1 MYELILSSTPS
12 EVVIALL
19 KDKQL
24 VELHKEPKDTKFA
37 VGDIYLGKVRKV
49 LPSLNAA
56 FVDVGYEKDA
66 FLHYFD
72 LGPQILSLNKFI
84 KRTREGKEK
93 TSNLLYFKGEADI
106 EKTGAMTEVLN
117 PGQEVLVQVAKEPI
131 STKGPRIGSELSI
144 PGRYLVL
151 VPFSNRVSISQR
163 IGNRKEKDRLKKLI
177 KSIKPKNF
185 GVIVRTNAHGKK
197 VAELN
202 KDLDLLL
209 SRWDDVHVNVK
220 KAKVTNRVLGELSRT
235 SSILRDIFN
244 NSFEAIHIDN
254 ETLYNEV
261 NDFIGEKK
269 SLKKKGIVHL
279 YNGNLPIFE
288 HFKISKQIKQSFG
301 QTVTSKSG
309 VYLVIEHT
317 EACHVIDVNSGNRSH
332 KNANQEENALAVNLE
347 AADEVARQL
356 RLRDMGG
363 IIVVDFIDM
372 KRPANRKKLFN
383 RMKEAMK
390 DDRAKHSLTPPSK
403 FGLIEITRQR
413 VRPATRVVTTEVCP
427 SCTGSGKVD
436 SSINIVQAMEGQA
449 NSLVRSIGLDKLRIS
464 VHPYVESYL
473 TKGIFSNE
481 KKKLQKRI
489 GAKVELLPMFDNE
502 ILEYHFY
509 DSEGRELDVE

>member
-1 MYELILSSTPS
+1 MYELVLSSTPS
-12 EVVIALL
+12 EVIIALL

-72 LGPQILSLNKFI
+72 LGPQVLSLNKFI

-93 TSNLLYFKGEADI
+93 TSNLLYFKGEVDI
-106 EKTGAMTEVLN
+106 EKTGAMTEVLD

-151 VPFSNRVSISQR
+151 VPFSNRVSVSQK
-163 IGNRKEKDRLKKLI
+163 IGNRKEKERLKRLI

-202 KDLDLLL
+202 KDLDNLL
-209 SRWDDVHVNVK
+209 SRWDNIHVNVK
-220 KAKVTNRVLGELSRT
+220 KAKVADRVLGELSRT

-244 NSFEAIHIDN
+244 NSFEAIHLDN
-254 ETLYNEV
+254 ETLFNEV
-261 NDFIGEKK
+261 NDFIGER
-269 SLKKKGIVHL
+269 SRKKKAIVNL

-288 HFKISKQIKQSFG
+288 QFKISREIKQSFG
-301 QTVTSKSG
+301 QTVTSKTG

-317 EACHVIDVNSGNRSH
+317 EACHVIDVNSGNRAH

-372 KRPANRKKLFN
+372 KRPAHRKQLFN
-383 RMKEAMK
+383 RMKDAMK

-413 VRPATRVVTTEVCP
+413 VRQATKVVTTEACP
-427 SCTGSGKVD
+427 SCMGTGKVEA
-436 SSINIVQAMEGQA
+436 SINVIQVLEGQA
-449 NSLVRSIGLDKLRIS
+449 NSLVQSSGLEKLRIS
-464 VHPYVESYL
+464 LHPYLESYL

-481 KKKLQKRI
+481 KKKIQKRI
-489 GAKVELLPMFDNE
+489 GAKVELLPMFDND

-509 DSEGRELDVE
+509 DSDGKELEVE

>member
-24 VELHKEPKDTKFA
+24 VELHREPKNTKFA
-37 VGDIYLGKVRKV
+37 VGDVYMGRVRKV

-72 LGPQILSLNKFI
+72 LGPQVLSLNKFV

-93 TSNLLYFKGEADI
+93 TGNLLYFKSEPDI
-106 EKTGAMTEVLN
+106 EKTGAMNEVLN

-151 VPFSNRVSISQR
+151 VPFSERVSVSQK
-163 IGNRKEKDRLKKLI
+163 INNRGEKDRLKKLI

-185 GVIVRTNAHGKK
+185 GVIVRTNAQGLK

-202 KDLDLLL
+202 KDLDDLLAK
-209 SRWDDVHVNVK
+209 WDDISTNLK
-220 KAKVTNRVLGELSRT
+220 KSKVSEKVLGELSRT
-235 SSILRDIFN
+235 SAILRDVFN
-244 NSFEAIHIDN
+244 SSFENIYVDN
-254 ETLYNEV
+254 EILFKEV
-261 NDFIGEKK
+261 NAYIDEKAPSK
-269 SLKKKGIVHL
+269 RGIVNL
-279 YNGNLPIFE
+279 YKGSLPIFE
-288 HFKISKQIKQSFG
+288 NFKITREIKQSFG

-332 KNANQEENALAVNLE
+332 AKANQEENALAVNLE

-372 KRPANRKKLFN
+372 KKPQHRKQLYHH
-383 RMKEAMK
+383 MKDAMK

-413 VRPATRVVTTEVCP
+413 VRPVTKVVTTEVCP
-427 SCTGSGKVD
+427 SCSGSGKVE
-436 SSINIVQAMEGQA
+436 SSINVVKALEKKDILNCSA
-449 NSLVRSIGLDKLRIS
+449 IGLSGKDGGKFVLNFALNDRFDFVILPLVLSIS
-464 VHPYVESYL
+464 SPFG
-473 TKGIFSNE
+473 TN
-481 KKKLQKRI
+481 
-489 GAKVELLPMFDNE
+489 
-502 ILEYHFY
+502 
-509 DSEGRELDVE
+509 

>member
-1 MYELILSSTPS
+1 MYELVLSSTPS
-12 EVVIALL
+12 EVLIALL

-72 LGPQILSLNKFI
+72 LGPQVLSLNKFV

-93 TSNLLYFKGEADI
+93 TSNLLYFKSEADI
-106 EKTGAMTEVLN
+106 EKTGTMSEVLDA
-117 PGQEVLVQVAKEPI
+117 GQEVLVQVAKEPI

-151 VPFSNRVSISQR
+151 VPFSERVSVSQR

-185 GVIVRTNAHGKK
+185 GVIVRTNAQDKK
-197 VAELN
+197 VAELQ
-202 KDLDLLL
+202 KDLEDLL
-209 SRWDDVHVNVK
+209 SKWDNIHTNLK
-220 KAKVTNRVLGELSRT
+220 SAKVADRVLGELSRT
-235 SSILRDIFN
+235 SAILRDVFN
-244 NSFEAIHIDN
+244 SSFEAIHVDD
-254 ETLYNEV
+254 ETLFNEV
-261 NDFIGEKK
+261 SDYIEEKAP
-269 SLKKKGIVHL
+269 KKKGIVSL
-279 YNGNLPIFE
+279 YDGRLPIFE
-288 HFKISKQIKQSFG
+288 HFKISKEIKQSFG

-332 KNANQEENALAVNLE
+332 ENANQEENALAVNLE
-347 AADEVARQL
+347 AAEEVARQL

-372 KRPANRKKLFN
+372 KKPANRKKLFQH
-383 RMKEAMK
+383 MKDCMK

-413 VRPATRVVTTEVCP
+413 VRPATKVVTTEVCP

-436 SSINIVQAMEGQA
+436 ASINLVQTMEGQA
-449 NSLVRSIGLDKLRIS
+449 SSLVKSKGLSKLRVS

-473 TKGIFSNE
+473 TKGFFSNE
-481 KKKLQKRI
+481 KKKIQKRI
-489 GAKVELLPMFDNE
+489 GAKLEILPMFENE

-509 DSEGRELDVE
+509 DPDGKELDV

>member
-24 VELHKEPKDTKFA
+24 VELHREPKNTKFA
-37 VGDIYLGKVRKV
+37 VGDVYMGRVRKV

-72 LGPQILSLNKFI
+72 LGPQVLSLNKFV

-93 TSNLLYFKGEADI
+93 TGNLLYFKSEPDI
-106 EKTGAMTEVLN
+106 EKTGAMNEVLN

-151 VPFSNRVSISQR
+151 VPFSERVSVSQK
-163 IGNRKEKDRLKKLI
+163 INNRSEKDRLKKLI

-185 GVIVRTNAHGKK
+185 GVIVRTNAQGLK

-202 KDLDLLL
+202 KDLDDLLAK
-209 SRWDDVHVNVK
+209 WDDISTNLK
-220 KAKVTNRVLGELSRT
+220 KSKVSEKVLGELSRT
-235 SSILRDIFN
+235 SAILRDVFN
-244 NSFEAIHIDN
+244 STFENIYVDN
-254 ETLYNEV
+254 EILYKEV
-261 NDFIGEKK
+261 NAYIDEKAP
-269 SLKKKGIVHL
+269 SKKGIVNL
-279 YNGNLPIFE
+279 YKGSLPIFE
-288 HFKISKQIKQSFG
+288 NFKITREIKQSFG

-332 KNANQEENALAVNLE
+332 AKANQEENALAVNLE

-372 KRPANRKKLFN
+372 KKPQHRKQLYHH
-383 RMKEAMK
+383 MKDAMK

-413 VRPATRVVTTEVCP
+413 VRPVTKVVTTEVCP
-427 SCTGSGKVD
+427 SCSGSGKVE
-436 SSINIVQAMEGQA
+436 SSINVVKVLEGQA
-449 NSLVRSIGLDKLRIS
+449 STIVKSKGLNKLRVS
-464 VHPYVESYL
+464 VHPYIESYL
-473 TKGIFSNE
+473 TKGIFFNE
-481 KKKLQKRI
+481 KNKLQKRI
-489 GAKVELLPMFDNE
+489 GAKLELLPMFDNE

-509 DSEGRELDVE
+509 DSDGQELDAN

>member
-12 EVVIALL
+12 EVLIALL
-19 KDKQL
+19 KDKQI
-24 VELHKEPKDTKFA
+24 VELHKEPKETKFA

-72 LGPQILSLNKFI
+72 LGPQVLSLNKFV

-93 TSNLLYFKGEADI
+93 TGNLLYFKGEADI
-106 EKTGAMTEVLN
+106 EKTGTMGEVLSS
-117 PGQEVLVQVAKEPI
+117 GQEVLVQVAKEPI

-151 VPFSNRVSISQR
+151 VPFSERVSVSQK

-185 GVIVRTNAHGKK
+185 GVIVRTNAQDKK
-197 VAELN
+197 VAELH
-202 KDLDLLL
+202 KDLEDLL
-209 SRWDDVHVNVK
+209 SKWDDIHTNLK
-220 KAKVTNRVLGELSRT
+220 NAKVADRVLGELSRS
-235 SSILRDIFN
+235 SSILRDVFN
-244 NSFEAIHIDN
+244 SSFEAIHVDDK
-254 ETLYNEV
+254 TLFNEV
-261 NDFIGEKK
+261 SDYIDEKAP
-269 SLKKKGIVHL
+269 KKKGIVSL
-279 YNGNLPIFE
+279 YEGRLPIFE
-288 HFKISKQIKQSFG
+288 HFKISKEIKQSFG

-332 KNANQEENALAVNLE
+332 ENGNQEENALVVNLE
-347 AADEVARQL
+347 AAEEVARQL

-372 KRPANRKKLFN
+372 KKPANRKKLFQH
-383 RMKEAMK
+383 MKDCMK

-413 VRPATRVVTTEVCP
+413 VRPATKVVTTEVCP
-427 SCTGSGKVD
+427 SCTGSGKVEA
-436 SSINIVQAMEGQA
+436 SINLIQAMEGQA
-449 NSLVRSIGLDKLRIS
+449 SSLVKAKGISNLRIS
-464 VHPYVESYL
+464 VHPFIESYL
-473 TKGIFSNE
+473 TKGFFSNE

-509 DSEGRELDVE
+509 DPDGMELDV

>member
-1 MYELILSSTPS
+1 MYELVLSSTPS

-72 LGPQILSLNKFI
+72 LGPQVLSLNKFV

-93 TSNLLYFKGEADI
+93 TGNLLYFKGEADI
-106 EKTGAMTEVLN
+106 EKTGTMNEVLGS
-117 PGQEVLVQVAKEPI
+117 GQEVLVQVAKEPI

-151 VPFSNRVSISQR
+151 VPFSDRVSVSQK
-163 IGNRKEKDRLKKLI
+163 IGNRKEKERLKKLI

-185 GVIVRTNAHGKK
+185 GVIVRTNAQDRK
-197 VAELN
+197 VAELH
-202 KDLDLLL
+202 KDLEDLLSKWNDIHTNL
-209 SRWDDVHVNVK
+209 KDS
-220 KAKVTNRVLGELSRT
+220 KVSERVLGELSRT

-244 NSFEAIHIDN
+244 SSFEAIHVDDKKLFSEI
-254 ETLYNEV
+254 
-261 NDFIGEKK
+261 NDFIDEKAT
-269 SLKKKGIVHL
+269 KKKGIVNL
-279 YNGNLPIFE
+279 YEGKLPIFE
-288 HFKISKQIKQSFG
+288 QFKISKEIKQSFG
-301 QTVTSKSG
+301 ETVTSKSG

-332 KNANQEENALAVNLE
+332 ANANQEENALAVNLE

-372 KRPANRKKLFN
+372 KKPAHRKQLFQ
-383 RMKEAMK
+383 RMKDAMK

-413 VRPATRVVTTEVCP
+413 VRPATKVVTTEVCP
-427 SCTGSGKVD
+427 SCNGSGKVGA
-436 SSINIVQAMEGQA
+436 SINLVQAMEGQA
-449 NSLVRSIGLDKLRIS
+449 NSLVKANGLSKLRIS
-464 VHPYVESYL
+464 LHPYVESYL

-509 DSEGRELDVE
+509 DTDGKELDV

>member
-1 MYELILSSTPS
+1 MYELVLSSTPS

-37 VGDIYLGKVRKV
+37 VGDLYLGKVRKV

-72 LGPQILSLNKFI
+72 LGPQVLSLNKFV

-93 TSNLLYFKGEADI
+93 TGNLLYFKSEPDI
-106 EKTGAMTEVLN
+106 EKSGTMTEVLN
-117 PGQEVLVQVAKEPI
+117 PGQEILVQVAKEPI
-131 STKGPRIGSELSI
+131 STKGPRIGSEISI

-151 VPFSNRVSISQR
+151 VPFSDRVSVSQKIS
-163 IGNRKEKDRLKKLI
+163 NRKEKDRLKKLI
-177 KSIKPKNF
+177 QSIKPKNF
-185 GVIVRTNAHGKK
+185 GVIVRTNARDKK

-202 KDLDLLL
+202 KDLDYLL
-209 SRWDDVHVNVK
+209 
-220 KAKVTNRVLGELSRT
+220 AKWEEIHTNLKNAKPADRVLGELSRT
-235 SSILRDIFN
+235 SAILRDVFN
-244 NSFEAIHIDN
+244 SSFENITVDDPK
-254 ETLYNEV
+254 LFDEV
-261 NDFIGEKK
+261 NDYIDEKAPG
-269 SLKKKGIVHL
+269 KKGIVNL
-279 YNGNLPIFE
+279 YKGKLPIFE
-288 HFKISKQIKQSFG
+288 HFKITKEIKQSFG
-301 QTVTSKSG
+301 KTVTSKSG

-332 KNANQEENALAVNLE
+332 ENANQEENALAVNLE
-347 AADEVARQL
+347 AAEEVARQL

-372 KRPANRKKLFN
+372 KKAANRKQLYN
-383 RMKEAMK
+383 HMKEAMK

-413 VRPATRVVTTEVCP
+413 VRPATEVVTTEVCP
-427 SCTGSGKVD
+427 SCTGSGKVE
-436 SSINIVQAMEGQA
+436 SSINLVQVLEGQA
-449 NSLVRSIGLDKLRIS
+449 KSIVSKNKLSKLRVS

-473 TKGIFSNE
+473 TKGWFTNE

-489 GAKVELLPMFDNE
+489 GAKVEILPMFDNE

-509 DSEGRELDVE
+509 DEKGQELDVD

>member
-19 KDKQL
+19 KDGKL

-37 VGDIYLGKVRKV
+37 VGDLYLGKVRKV

-72 LGPQILSLNKFI
+72 LGPQVLSLNKFV

-93 TSNLLYFKGEADI
+93 TGNLLYFKSEPDI
-106 EKTGAMTEVLN
+106 QKSGTMVEVLN
-117 PGQEVLVQVAKEPI
+117 PGQEILVQVAKEPI
-131 STKGPRIGSELSI
+131 STKGPRIGSEISI

-151 VPFSNRVSISQR
+151 VPFSDRVSVSQKIS
-163 IGNRKEKDRLKKLI
+163 NRKEKDRLKKLI
-177 KSIKPKNF
+177 QSIKPKNF
-185 GVIVRTNAHGKK
+185 GVIVRTNAKEKK

-202 KDLDLLL
+202 KDLDDLL
-209 SRWDDVHVNVK
+209 
-220 KAKVTNRVLGELSRT
+220 AKWEEIHTNLKNAKPADRVLGELSRT
-235 SSILRDIFN
+235 TSILRDVFN
-244 NSFEAIHIDN
+244 SSFENITVDDPK
-254 ETLYNEV
+254 LFDEV
-261 NDFIGEKK
+261 NDYIDEKAPT
-269 SLKKKGIVHL
+269 KKGIVHL
-279 YNGNLPIFE
+279 YKGKLPIFE
-288 HFKISKQIKQSFG
+288 HFKITKEIKQSFG
-301 QTVTSKSG
+301 KTVTSKSG

-317 EACHVIDVNSGNRSH
+317 EACHVIDVNSGNRAH
-332 KNANQEENALAVNLE
+332 ENANQEENALAVNLE
-347 AADEVARQL
+347 AAEEVARQL

-372 KRPANRKKLFN
+372 KKTSNRKQLFN
-383 RMKEAMK
+383 HMREAMK

-413 VRPATRVVTTEVCP
+413 VRPATAVVTTEVCP
-427 SCTGSGKVD
+427 SCTGTGKVEA
-436 SSINIVQAMEGQA
+436 SINLVQVLEGQA
-449 NSLVRSIGLDKLRIS
+449 KTIVKNKSLSKLQIS
-464 VHPYVESYL
+464 VHPYVESYF
-473 TKGIFSNE
+473 TKGLFTNE

-489 GAKVELLPMFDNE
+489 GAKVEFLPMFDNE

-509 DSEGRELDVE
+509 DTSGQELDVD

>member
-1 MYELILSSTPS
+1 VYELVLSSTPS
-12 EVVIALL
+12 EVLIALL

-72 LGPQILSLNKFI
+72 LGPQVLSLNKFV

-93 TSNLLYFKGEADI
+93 TGNLLYFKSEADI
-106 EKTGAMTEVLN
+106 EKTGTMGDVLE

-151 VPFSNRVSISQR
+151 VPFSERVSVSQR
-163 IGNRKEKDRLKKLI
+163 IGNRKEKERLKNLI

-185 GVIVRTNAHGKK
+185 GVIVRTNAKDKK
-197 VAELN
+197 VAELQR
-202 KDLDLLL
+202 DLEDLLAK
-209 SRWDDVHVNVK
+209 WDNIHTNLK
-220 KAKVTNRVLGELSRT
+220 TAKVADRVLGELSRT
-235 SSILRDIFN
+235 SAILRDVFN
-244 NSFEAIHIDN
+244 GDFEAIHVDDKKLF
-254 ETLYNEV
+254 TEV
-261 NDFIGEKK
+261 VDYIEEKAA
-269 SLKKKGIVHL
+269 KKKGIVSH
-279 YNGNLPIFE
+279 YEGKLPIFE
-288 HFKISKQIKQSFG
+288 HFKISKEIKQSFG

-317 EACHVIDVNSGNRSH
+317 EACHVIDVNSGNRTH
-332 KNANQEENALAVNLE
+332 ENANQEDNALAVNLE
-347 AADEVARQL
+347 AAEEVARQL

-372 KRPANRKKLFN
+372 KKPSNRKQLFQH
-383 RMKEAMK
+383 MKDAMK

-413 VRPATRVVTTEVCP
+413 VRPSTKVVTTEVCP
-427 SCTGSGKVD
+427 SCTGSGKVEA
-436 SSINIVQAMEGQA
+436 SINLVQTLEGQA
-449 NSLVRSIGLDKLRIS
+449 NSLVKSKKLDKLRIS

-473 TKGIFSNE
+473 TKGFFNSE

-509 DSEGRELDVE
+509 DKDGQELDLD